1 MEKKIGKKEIFEILD
16 EKNIA
21 YERHDHIPVFTVAE
35 ADEVSLPDYTVDS
48 KNLLLRDKKTDSYFL
63 IIMGA
68 HKALDL
74 KALKTALGAKSLS
87 FAQPD
92 RLMEY
97 FGLIP
102 GAVSP
107 FGALNDKE
115 HKVLII
121 FDEELRGASHFAAHP
136 NENDCTLLLAVSDI
150 EKLLTDF
157 GARVLYIPL

>member
-1 MEKKIGKKEIFEILD
+1 MEKRIGKKEIFEILN
-16 EKNIA
+16 EKNIV
-21 YERHDHIPVFTVAE
+21 YEKFDHIPVFTVAE
-35 ADEVSLPDYTVDS
+35 ADMISLPDYTADS

-63 IIMGA
+63 IITGA

-74 KALKTALGAKSLS
+74 KTLKTALGAKSLS
-87 FAQPD
+87 FAAPD

-97 FGLIP
+97 FDIIP

-107 FGALNDKE
+107 LGALNDTE

-157 GARVLYIPL
+157 GARVIYMPL

>member
-1 MEKKIGKKEIFEILD
+1 MEKRIGKKEIFEILN
-16 EKNIA
+16 EKNIV
-21 YERHDHIPVFTVAE
+21 YEKFDHIPVFTVAE
-35 ADEVSLPDYTVDS
+35 ADMISFPDYTADS

-63 IIMGA
+63 IITGA

-74 KALKTALGAKSLS
+74 KTLKTALGAKSLS
-87 FAQPD
+87 FAAPD

-97 FGLIP
+97 FGIIP

-107 FGALNDKE
+107 LGALNDTE

-157 GARVLYIPL
+157 GACVIYMPL